1 MNTALVG
8 RNSVKRQSKFVW
20 LGVLALLALVAQFF
34 GTTGFPASMNIGL
47 ADPINNAQRWLQTNR
62 SSHWIFA
69 WFFNP
74 LSDSVDFALNSTA
87 SFLEWLPW
95 YVPAAVAFLLLA
107 RVRKVNQG
115 IVAAIALLYPGAVGL
130 WTQSIQTISLMTV
143 SVALSILIGIPLG
156 VWSARS
162 NQVESVLRPFLDAMQ
177 TVPATVYLIPVV
189 LLFGIGQVPAAIATV
204 IYALPPIVR
213 LTALGIRQVPTNAIE
228 AARIFGATRRQVL
241 LSVQLPLARP
251 SILTGVNQTVMMAL
265 GIVVIASLVGAGGLG
280 QEIMRTVKLLS
291 PGRAL
296 LVGLAVVAVAV
307 VLDRVSLSFVRQ
319 PGQSEN
325 RLSRRTYLIAVIGV
339 VLATIVGKFAGITEF
354 PISWG
359 TSFANPVDTGVRWFR
374 NTFDVVTR
382 PFNDF
387 VVRDVLIRVRDLL
400 NTTLAW
406 QLVVLAASAL
416 ALKIAGWKMMLT
428 TAIGLVVIGV
438 TGMWSAASDT
448 LAQTITAVV
457 LSILIAVPIG
467 VWLGR
472 HPRAE
477 AITAPIF
484 DAFQTI
490 PSLVYAIPFVMIFT
504 VGPVPGVVAAVVYAI
519 PPGIRLTAL
528 GIKQVSGE
536 TLEAARTF
544 GATERQLL
552 FGVRVPLALPSIIL
566 AVNQMVMMVLAM
578 AIIAGMVG
586 GEGLGYRAVEALTRS
601 NTGLGVEVG
610 LAIVFMATILDRL
623 TQAVAKKMQPP
634 TAN

>member
-1 MNTALVG
+1 MNTVLA
-8 RNSVKRQSKFVW
+8 NQSSFRKNKFVI
-20 LGVLALLALVAQFF
+20 LGFGIAVALATQLL
-34 GTTGFPASMNIGL
+34 GTSGFPESMNIGL
-47 ADPINNAQRWLQTNR
+47 AEPINKAQRWVQSNR
-62 SSHWIFA
+62 NTHWVFA
-69 WFFNP
+69 WVFNP
-74 LSDSVDFALNSTA
+74 LSDSVDAALNSTA
-87 SFLEWLPW
+87 NFLEWLPW
-95 YVPAAVAFLLLA
+95 YIPAIIAFLLLA
-107 RVRKVNQG
+107 RVGKHTQG
-115 IVAAIALLYPGAVGL
+115 VVAALALLYPGLVGL

-143 SVALSILIGIPLG
+143 SVAISVMIGIPLG

-162 NQVESVLRPFLDAMQ
+162 NRAESILRPFLDAMQ

-204 IYALPPIVR
+204 IYALPPVVR
-213 LTALGIRQVPTNAIE
+213 LTALGIRQVPPNAVE
-228 AARIFGATRRQVL
+228 AAQMFGATRKQIL
-241 LSVQLPLARP
+241 LNVQLPLARP
-251 SILTGVNQTVMMAL
+251 SILAGVNQTVMMAL

-307 VLDRVSLSFVRQ
+307 VLDRVSLSFIKK
-319 PGQSEN
+319 PGQVEH
-325 RLSRRTYLIAVIGV
+325 RVSRRNVFTAVAV
-339 VLATIVGKFAGITEF
+339 VIVATFVGKVFGFNDF
-354 PISWG
+354 PWSWG

-387 VVRDVLIRVRDLL
+387 VVRDVLIRVRNLL

-406 QLVVLAASAL
+406 QLVVFLASAL
-416 ALKIAGWKMMLT
+416 ALRVAGWKMMLT
-428 TAIGLVVIGV
+428 TAIGLYVIGI
-438 TGMWSAASDT
+438 TGMWGAASDT

-457 LSILIAVPIG
+457 LSILIAIPIG

-472 HPRAE
+472 RPRAE
-477 AITAPIF
+477 AFTAPIF

-623 TQAVAKKMQPP
+623 TQAVARKMQPP